1 MGSEIRRGMVKKGH
15 ESLPGPIYAI
25 PVSVGEGPKVH
36 MHAKTDN
43 VDQNVKKNVPGP
55 GKYDL

>member
-1 MGSEIRRGMVKKGH
+1 MGSELRPGMVKKGH
-15 ESLPGPIYAI
+15 ASLPGPIYTI

-36 MHAKTDN
+36 MHAKTDT